1 MVLRYIEKIS
11 SILIRINEFLAG
23 VALGSAMII
32 GILQVFCRYFLNS
45 SLTWSEEIMRY
56 MLLWLVFTTLPIAVV
71 SKKHISLDIILEKVS
86 PEIKKWMEIIINLI
100 GIIIIVSLAIHSIE
114 LVALGKL
121 QRASSINIQLNYIY
135 IIVPISLI
143 ITAFHFIELL
153 VKECVRKR
161 GKIDD

>member
-11 SILIRINEFLAG
+11 NILIRINEFLAG
-23 VALGSAMII
+23 VVLGSAMII
-32 GILQVFCRYFLNS
+32 GILQVFYRYFLNL

-100 GIIIIVSLAIHSIE
+100 GIIIIVSLAFYSIE

-121 QRASSINIQLNYIY
+121 QRVSSINIQLNYIY

-143 ITAFHFIELL
+143 ITVFHFIELL
-153 VKECVRKR
+153 VKECVRKT